1 MANVVGFRHGTL
13 AEYNQIPHENNVLYF
28 VEDQGKIYKGETDV
42 TKVFVLVSHE
52 EYIHLTPQNTVVGQ
66 FYIDTQTSGIKI
78 REVFLDPHGMTVD
91 RIKILFSGE
100 TVTLG
105 NLAFQDS
112 ASAEY
117 TPQGIISKPS
127 VTYSTDLVSAIT
139 KIIPGEL
146 PSYTVEDDIL
156 TLKEGTQLQTES
168 DEVVL
173 RVTNIEV
180 GAPEFTGVT
189 ATITVT

>member
-1 MANVVGFRHGTL
+1 MANVGFRHGTL
-13 AEYNQIPHENNVLYF
+13 AEYNQIAHDDNILYF
-28 VEDQGKIYKGETDV
+28 VEDTGKIYKGETDV

-52 EYIHLTPQNTVVGQ
+52 EYKHLTPQNTVVGQ

-78 REVFLDPHGMTVD
+78 REVFLDPSGITVD

-100 TVTLG
+100 PVTLG

-117 TPQGIISKPS
+117 IPEGTISAPS
-127 VTYSTDLVSAIT
+127 ATYTTESVPAIT
-139 KIIPGEL
+139 KVVPGEL
-146 PSYTVEDDIL
+146 PSYTVEDSVL

-168 DEVVL
+168 TEVVL
-173 RVTNIEV
+173 KITSIEV
-180 GAPEFTGVT
+180 GAPEFTGIS

>member
-1 MANVVGFRHGTL
+1 MAYVGFKHGTL
-13 AEYNQIPHENNVLYF
+13 AEYNQISHEDNILFF
-28 VEDQGKIYKGETDV
+28 VEDIGKIYKGETDV
-42 TKVFVLVSHE
+42 TKAFVLVSHE
-52 EYIHLTPQNTVVGQ
+52 EYKNLTPQNTVVGQ
-66 FYIDTQTSGIKI
+66 LYIDTQTSGIKV
-78 REVFLDPHGMTVD
+78 REVFLDPQGITVD

-112 ASAEY
+112 ASTEY
-117 TPQGIISKPS
+117 TPEGTISAPP
-127 VTYSTDLVSAIT
+127 VTYTTESVSAIT

-146 PSYTVEDDIL
+146 PSYTVEDTVL

-168 DEVVL
+168 AEVVL
-173 RVTNIEV
+173 TVTSIEV

>member
-1 MANVVGFRHGTL
+1 MANVGFRHGTL
-13 AEYNQIPHENNVLYF
+13 AEYNQIAHDDNILYF
-28 VEDQGKIYKGETDV
+28 VEDTGKIYKGETDV

-52 EYIHLTPQNTVVGQ
+52 EYKHLTPQNTVVGQ

-78 REVFLDPHGMTVD
+78 REVFLDPSGITVD

-100 TVTLG
+100 PVTLG

-117 TPQGIISKPS
+117 TPEGTISAPS
-127 VTYSTDLVSAIT
+127 ATYTTESVPAIT
-139 KIIPGEL
+139 KVVPGEL
-146 PSYTVEDDIL
+146 PSYTVEDSVL

-168 DEVVL
+168 AEVVL
-173 RVTNIEV
+173 KITSIEV
-180 GAPEFTGVT
+180 GAPEFTGIS